1 MFDLERSTVLSPE
14 QWAAVQEHLQRID
27 RARTT
32 RDWAQGVGSAKELVE
47 SVARIALEVRGV
59 PVSNAA
65 KFPGLIHEAHGVLE
79 RPDADEFA
87 SDLPTK
93 TIIKQA
99 KAAVTQLA
107 ELRQAVGTGHGS
119 ATRRATLEEHV
130 DVSMDAAVLWCRWA
144 IRRLAAVVDG
154 RHADLIGDLR
164 GGRSFSAGDLARR
177 LRAVNLPTL
186 DEGEQRLIGQAV
198 GRRAASD
205 TFTVRHD
212 GVEVVGPGE
221 AWPLQ
226 YRLGVVEGLFLGED
240 GFVRS
245 NAAAAAC
252 VPNLLADLDSAGPG
266 AESVIN
272 ELMVQVIPSDLSYA
286 NGADDRR
293 RIATA
298 LREADSPGLP
308 PLVSVL
314 LRTLVNK
321 FDPPF

>member
-1 MFDLERSTVLSPE
+1 VFDLERSTVLSQE
-14 QWAAVQEHLQRID
+14 QWDAVQEHLQRIG
-27 RARTT
+27 RARGA

-47 SVARIALEVRGV
+47 SVARISLEVRGV
-59 PVSNAA
+59 GVSNAV
-65 KFPGLIHEAHGVLE
+65 KFPALIHEAHEVLE
-79 RPDADEFA
+79 RPDAEEFA
-87 SDLPTK
+87 SDLPTR
-93 TIIKQA
+93 TIVKQA

-107 ELRQAVGTGHGS
+107 ELRKAVGTGHGS
-119 ATRRATLEEHV
+119 ATRRATLEEHL

-144 IRRLAAVVDG
+144 IRRLAAVVEG

-177 LRAVNLPTL
+177 LRAVNLPIL
-186 DEGEQRLIGQAV
+186 EDSEQWLIGQAV

-212 GVEVVGPGE
+212 GVEVVGPGA

-252 VPNLLADLDSAGPG
+252 VPNLLADMESAGPV
-266 AESVIN
+266 AEAVVN
-272 ELMVQVIPSDLSYA
+272 ELMAQVIPSDVSYA
-286 NGADDRR
+286 NGPDDRR
-293 RIATA
+293 RIAAA
-298 LREADSPGLP
+298 LRDADAPGLP
-308 PLVSVL
+308 PLVTVFLRVL
-314 LRTLVNK
+314 ANK

>member
-1 MFDLERSTVLSPE
+1 MFELERSTVLSPE
-14 QWAAVQEHLQRID
+14 QWDAVQEHLQRIE
-27 RARTT
+27 RARAT
-32 RDWAQGVGSAKELVE
+32 RDWAQGVGSAKEMVE

-59 PVSNAA
+59 GVSNSV
-65 KFPGLIHEAHGVLE
+65 KFPALIHEAHGVLE
-79 RPDADEFA
+79 RPDAEEFA
-87 SDLPTK
+87 SDLPTR

-99 KAAVTQLA
+99 KGAVTQLA
-107 ELRQAVGTGHGS
+107 ELRTAVGTGHGS

-144 IRRLAAVVDG
+144 IRRLGAVVDG

-164 GGRSFSAGDLARR
+164 GGRSFSAGDLSRR
-177 LRAVNLPTL
+177 LRAVNLPTQ

-212 GVEVVGPGE
+212 GVEVVAPGQ

-245 NAAAAAC
+245 NASAAAC
-252 VPNLLADLDSAGPG
+252 VPNLLADLESAGPD
-266 AESVIN
+266 AEAAIK
-272 ELMVQVIPSDLSYA
+272 ELMAQVIPSDLSYA
-286 NGADDRR
+286 NSAEDRR
-293 RIATA
+293 RIAAA
-298 LREADSPGLP
+298 LKEADRPGLP
-308 PLVSVL
+308 PLVTVL
-314 LRTLVNK
+314 LRTLANK
-321 FDPPF
+321 FEPSF